1 MLGRKLWRTIGVY
14 RVQFISMVLMIIIGI
29 GMFVGFN
36 MEWYTIERDLT
47 TALDASNFAD
57 YRIYSESGFDE
68 AALDSIKDVDG
79 VDAAA
84 RFLSVNA
91 TVDGSSDTLAVTV
104 TSDPKVSFFSLT
116 EGDEYDADSENGI
129 WLSDKYAAAND
140 VSIGDELTVV
150 YKNIKLDGRVVGLIK
165 SAEYLICVADD
176 TQLMPDFTT
185 HGFAYISPAML
196 GRCLGTEFY
205 TQLNIISDLD
215 KPELVERAEKA
226 LGKTLLVLS
235 NDENPSYSQALG
247 ESDEGKTMGL
257 VLPVLFLSIA
267 VLTMVTTMNRITA
280 KEKTQIGTFKAL
292 GYRDRRIAA
301 HYTSYAT
308 AIGLIGTLFGIGFG
322 VLVAWYIMNPNGS
335 MGTYTDFID
344 WSLYCPAF
352 VWIVLIV
359 INLFITAIGWLS
371 VRQALGDTAAD
382 ALRPYSPKR
391 FKPLAWENCR
401 AWKKLG
407 FGFKWNT
414 RDTLRHKA
422 RTAMTLFGVLG
433 CVVLIIA
440 ALGMKDTMASFIQVF
455 YYDAAQYESVISLDS
470 ETVTPERAEELR
482 ELYSGDG
489 ASTVSIQLDGDSTT
503 LTVYDLRRN
512 YIRFPDTDYNMT
524 KLPDNGVY
532 ICSRIER
539 DYDVHVGDELEF
551 SPYVTDDSYT
561 VRVRGVICSM
571 TEGIVMSRTAAENAG
586 IDYHCNTIYTAQ
598 TDIVSDEAITA
609 VQSKQSIID
618 SFDTFMAIMNL
629 MIVLLCGGAVLL
641 GVIVLYNLGTMSY
654 TERYREMAT
663 LKVLGF
669 RDGRIGS
676 LLIQQNLVL
685 TLIGTAIGLPAGYF
699 LLRELLV
706 LLASE
711 YELSLTVSPLSYI
724 ETVLITLGMSLLVG
738 LLISRK
744 NKKIDMVEALKAAD

>member
-1 MLGRKLWRTIGVY
+1 MLGRKLWRTIGIY

-36 MEWYTIERDLT
+36 MEWYTIERDLD

-68 AALDSIKDVDG
+68 AAIDCIKAVDG

-84 RFLSVNA
+84 RYLSVNA
-91 TVDGSSDTLAVTV
+91 TVDGSSNTLAMSV
-104 TSDPKVSFFSLT
+104 TSDPAVSFFSLISG
-116 EGDEYDADSENGI
+116 EEYDAESENGI
-129 WLSDKYAAAND
+129 WLSDKYADAND
-140 VSIGDELTVV
+140 ISLGDELTVV
-150 YKNIKLDGRVVGLIK
+150 YKNVKLDGKVVGLIK

-196 GRCLGTEFY
+196 RRCLGTEFY
-205 TQLNIISDLD
+205 TQLNLISELD
-215 KPELVERAEKA
+215 KPELVERSEKA

-235 NDENPSYSQALG
+235 KDENPSYSQALG

-257 VLPVLFLSIA
+257 VLPVMFLAIA

-292 GYRDRRIAA
+292 GYRDRRIAM

-308 AIGLIGTLFGIGFG
+308 AIGLIGTAFGIGFG
-322 VLVAWYIMNPNGS
+322 VLIAWYIMNPNGS
-335 MGTYTDFID
+335 MGTYTDFVD

-440 ALGMKDTMASFIQVF
+440 GLGMKDTMARFIQVF
-455 YYDAAQYESVISLDS
+455 YYDTARYESVISLDG

-489 ASTVSIQLDGDSTT
+489 ASTVSIQLDGDVMA
-503 LTVYDLRRN
+503 LTVYDLKSG
-512 YIRFPDTDYNMT
+512 YISFPDSDYNMVE
-524 KLPDNGVY
+524 LPEDGAY

-551 SPYVTDDSYT
+551 SPYGTDDTYT
-561 VRVRGVICSM
+561 VRVRGVVCSM
-571 TEGIVMSRTAAENAG
+571 TEGIVMSRTAAEKIG
-586 IDYHCNTIYTAQ
+586 IDYRCNTIYTAQ
-598 TDIVSDEAITA
+598 TDIASDEAVTG

-629 MIVLLCGGAVLL
+629 MIALLCGGAVLL

-669 RDGRIGS
+669 RDKRIGL

-685 TLIGTAIGLPAGYF
+685 TVIGIIIGLPAGYF
-699 LLRELLV
+699 LLRKLIV

-711 YELSLTVSPLSYI
+711 YELSLVISPLSYFI
-724 ETVLITLGMSLLVG
+724 TVVITVGMSLLVG
-738 LLISRK
+738 LLITRK